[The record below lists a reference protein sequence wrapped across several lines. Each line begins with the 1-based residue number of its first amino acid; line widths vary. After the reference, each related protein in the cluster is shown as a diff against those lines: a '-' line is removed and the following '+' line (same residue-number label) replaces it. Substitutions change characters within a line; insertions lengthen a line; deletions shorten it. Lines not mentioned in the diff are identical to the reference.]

1 LHGARL
7 FERRAAPLDV
17 HQAPG
22 ERLGLDAAQCLAA
35 LPAYIGLRP
44 AAGLIRSCA
53 ALPADEGGPMYKR
66 ILVPLDGSATAER
79 GLREAL
85 GLCAGQPTKLLLL
98 HVVDDYPLLI
108 ETASMDSHES
118 MMQSLRQYG
127 LDVLAKGIRACQEV
141 SVPAETSLK
150 EVTGERVSDIIV
162 EEAGRQ
168 GCDLIAMGTHGRRG
182 LQRLTLGSQ
191 AEAVAR
197 ASPVPVMLVR
207 LEPPADTR

>member
-1 LHGARL
+1 
-7 FERRAAPLDV
+7 
-17 HQAPG
+17 
-22 ERLGLDAAQCLAA
+22 
-35 LPAYIGLRP
+35 
-44 AAGLIRSCA
+44 
-53 ALPADEGGPMYKR
+53 MYKR

-85 GLCAGQPTKLLLL
+85 GLCAGQSTKLLLL

-108 ETASMDSHES
+108 ETASMDSHEA

-127 LDVLAKGIRACQEV
+127 LDVLAKGVRACQEA

-150 EVTGERVSDIIV
+150 EVTGERVSDVIV
-162 EEAGRQ
+162 EQAAQ
-168 GCDLIAMGTHGRRG
+168 HGCDLIVMGTHGRRG

-207 LEPPADTR
+207 LEPPAAAR